1 MSDLIDQVA
10 HQAVSED
17 HRNWRRYGELL
28 LLGDSAKPEDAAE
41 MRNVMVAIRKE
52 PRDLP
57 NDRRIMQRVQSLL
70 HNIRN
75 GSPTRE
81 SRLQA
86 FRAVDAHRGETKRIL
101 EARAEEDKKLQEE
114 ADKLQCNYAA
124 SCEAVH
130 ELKKLRKDCPGLL
143 LPVRE
148 PTGQELAF
156 LDSHPQSLADC

>member
-10 HQAVSED
+10 QQAESED

-28 LLGDSAKPEDAAE
+28 LLGDSAKPEDVAE
-41 MRNVMVAIRKE
+41 MRSVMVAIRKE

-57 NDRRIMQRVQSLL
+57 NDRRILQRIQSLL
-70 HNIRN
+70 HNIRD

-101 EARAEEDKKLQEE
+101 EARAEEDKKLQQE
-114 ADKLQCNYAA
+114 ADELQRSYTA

-130 ELKKLRKDCPGLL
+130 EFKKLRKDYPGLL

-156 LDSHPQSLADC
+156 MDTHPKSLADI

>member
-10 HQAVSED
+10 QQAENED
-17 HRNWRRYGELL
+17 VRNWRRYGELL
-28 LLGDSAKPEDAAE
+28 LLGDSAKAEDAAE

-57 NDRRIMQRVQSLL
+57 NDRRIMQHVQSLL

-101 EARAEEDKKLQEE
+101 QARAEEDNKLQQE
-114 ADKLQCNYAA
+114 ADELQRSYAA

-130 ELKKLRKDCPGLL
+130 ELKKLRKDYPGLL
-143 LPVRE
+143 LPVHE
-148 PTGQELAF
+148 PTGQDLAF
-156 LDSHPQSLADC
+156 LDSHPQSLADI